1 LLITLQWRLSV
12 GGLDLDRRVAAM
24 REIAS
29 RDRRLHP
36 MLLDKGEYGMYKAT
50 AKFVPFHDESVSF
63 NKDIYLHLFL

>member
-1 LLITLQWRLSV
+1 
-12 GGLDLDRRVAAM
+12 M